1 MNRYNINT
9 LFKAQKRALDAR
21 SLPDRLSGVGGQQP
35 RFQAVILRISLNC
48 LFA

>member
-1 MNRYNINT
+1 MDKYNINIF
-9 LFKAQKRALDAR
+9 LKAQKRALDAR
-21 SLPDRLSGVGGQQP
+21 SLSDRLSGGGQQP